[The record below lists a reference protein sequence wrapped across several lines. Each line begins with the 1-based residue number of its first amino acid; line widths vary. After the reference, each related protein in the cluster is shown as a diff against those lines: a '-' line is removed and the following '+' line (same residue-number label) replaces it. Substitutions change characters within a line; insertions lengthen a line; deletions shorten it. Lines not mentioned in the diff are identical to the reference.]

1 MLSLK
6 NGTIQFA
13 DDKIVLVIKK
23 DDYEEFKKYKNV
35 DKSGAIIDDKFY
47 VGCTLNDQQL
57 YITGSYPQEELGDN
71 TIMNVKSVG
80 KKGGKYFSRLE
91 EMKNLLGFNDGKEEI
106 MVKALSFHPTV
117 QLLEEKN
124 VKITELE
131 AAEEQLKG
139 KNEELEAAKKKAE
152 EELRIKTQELQDQ
165 LDTAQQEKQDL
176 EAEVEKLKAIDSTA
190 LQQQLEEKNAK
201 ITELEALDAV
211 ALQQKLTEKENEM
224 TALKAQ
230 PDAAVTKLEGE
241 KTTLTNKIKDLEA
254 QLNNQPNAAQLKAKE
269 DEINKLNDEVAQLKA
284 APNDTAAQLKAKEN
298 EIIALKDQVQ
308 QLQAAPNDT
317 AAQLK
322 AKKDETKDLQN
333 RLTEAEE
340 KNRKL
345 EDKSKTTEQP
355 KQGNGARYTAT
366 VGMGLAAGL
375 IAFTALERTVKLE
388 MLVMIGIAVASA
400 LVAGGITY
408 AVLPSTQVDGAKA
421 QEVNENGKK
430 K

>member
-6 NGTIQFA
+6 GGIIRVA
-13 DDKIVLVIKK
+13 DGKMVLVIKK
-23 DDYEEFKKYKNV
+23 YDYEKFKKYKDL
-35 DKSGAIIDDKFY
+35 DKGAIIDGKFY
-47 VGCTLNDQQL
+47 VICMLNDQQL
-57 YITGSYPQEELGDN
+57 CITGSYPQAEQGDN
-71 TIMNVKSVG
+71 IIMNVKSVAQ
-80 KKGGKYFSRLE
+80 KGGKYLSCLDQ
-91 EMKNLLGFNDGKEEI
+91 MKSLLGFKDEKEEI
-106 MVKALSFHPTV
+106 VVKDLSCHPII
-117 QLLEEKN
+117 QLLESKN

-131 AAEEQLKG
+131 AAEGQLKG

-201 ITELEALDAV
+201 IIELEALDAV
-211 ALQQKLTEKENEM
+211 ALQQKLTEKENAM

-284 APNDTAAQLKAKEN
+284 APNDTAAQLKAK
-298 EIIALKDQVQ
+298 
-308 QLQAAPNDT
+308 
-317 AAQLK
+317 
-322 AKKDETKDLQN
+322 KDEIKDLQI
-333 RLTEAEE
+333 LTEAEE

-375 IAFTALERTVKLE
+375 IAFTALEHTVKLE

>member
-6 NGTIQFA
+6 NGIIQVA

-106 MVKALSFHPTV
+106 MVKALSCHPTV

-124 VKITELE
+124 VKTTELE

-284 APNDTAAQLKAKEN
+284 APNDTAAQLKAK
-298 EIIALKDQVQ
+298 
-308 QLQAAPNDT
+308 
-317 AAQLK
+317 
-322 AKKDETKDLQN
+322 KDETKDLQN

-388 MLVMIGIAVASA
+388 MLVMIGIAAASA